1 MPHPSGGPHLG
12 DAPGFIDSF
21 DTRQP
26 VGDRPAGIGPPPPPR
41 SQLPMFGPQGSTETE
56 ERIRRRALFRGSL
69 NDVTS
74 LTRSRSLVNS
84 PANNPSALLRRRDNT
99 FRELASR
106 MLTARGAE
114 RFQILNEMLTDEQAF
129 NDPQFFAKMED
140 VLSPLE
146 QHMVFSAWEGA
157 ASDEEMTDQLQVLSE
172 LLAEDYE
179 ERGDLDPGGLFG
191 KLPTGVQEFIANMIE
206 ITAPWRKGIAP
217 LSEQAEKV
225 PLFGPSLK
233 REIDFLPITLPLTV
247 FGPTRLMLAGVGGTV
262 LAGGAARAFTDD
274 EKIITGAEIA
284 GGIAPFAPGAV
295 RGSLQTF
302 RRFRPIETPVDLPV
316 TKGSTVRFTENAIG
330 SGRPKGNFTIVDQN
344 KFGFVLRKPGTRRL
358 TGKVGR
364 ALRQD
369 TKGKPI
375 TRVPEEELINIMRT
389 VRKPKFLLA
398 DDLKRM
404 AKDQRERFN
413 RPDQAAL
420 YERAAARISVS
431 PEELSELNT
440 LRKISRTLTN
450 EESFRLAL
458 LESKEGQVLGIQG
471 GQALAAARLLKQEES
486 VLAARDVLKDQ
497 ADAVPG
503 VWEVQV
509 EHGWSVLMGLRD
521 DFGKAGAYEN
531 VDKFLRNADDI
542 MIRLPVTGELVPASQ
557 VQWVPAKGE
566 LTDMMISMP
575 KSLQGSDIPTNV
587 AKVLVAAE
595 KELPAEI
602 TPAIRKIAKEYGIQ
616 LQPKTTAREALEE
629 IRDMFSSVDVVTGAP
644 LKRSMSGTSTGI
656 DNLQLPRQ
664 VSELIIGGGPEA
676 RATLAPRV
684 LNSLRATAGDEVAD
698 DVARGLEAIHGLDPT
713 RTIVIGR
720 KGGRLVTGH
729 AVGETTEGF
738 APTRVTEEALNVLRR
753 ADAGENLTQAGY
765 GMKNL
770 RRVAGENG
778 VNSAG
783 LTKKQILDELRI
795 RAPGGAASPLTG
807 EGAEVVLPTPSQ
819 LVEARGHIASA
830 KTGQPFEAT
839 LIRGERFEGGAAS
852 WPTEGR
858 YLTTDT
864 ELASGFSSRRAGPR
878 TETGIPGEGERVTAY
893 SVAFKNPFVAETR
906 PEAVTALTGHD
917 FSRGGLK
924 NVRAVMAKA
933 ARDKGHDAIILRAGR
948 KEVIDLTPL
957 KPSGAAPTTIA
968 TVKTEGTISVRP
980 LVMNDEDM
988 RGLGVSEHVGEILG
1002 LKGGQRRVIKLP
1014 AKGATRIT
1022 PNDFERNAITQ
1033 AGTPTGRMPIDKHT
1047 MMLFPTRK
1055 GSALTSA
1062 ELKEL
1067 KDLKTF
1073 LRKDLPA
1080 VDKKRLTQLSAK
1092 QGAFTTTEL
1101 ESRIASTKTELASRI
1116 RARSGIER
1124 RQVTGKP
1131 GTKAHDKQVQ
1141 NRSDQQNDRVRL
1153 GIIEGYGEVVPD
1165 KKLSAELME
1174 EMAENKRILTE
1185 IEDNLENMFTTIP
1198 KGASRGAYEEE
1209 LKEALIKSRD
1219 VDALD
1224 AVYRRE
1230 AKSMKIHMGE
1240 LEHDIAA
1247 LTKKEGRKGG
1257 LNAKDTQLFADI
1269 QKQKEFYQQLGLH
1282 KDLTTDRLE
1291 AVFQNLGIRHILG
1304 SAVGYV
1310 PLPHMKRSYLFDQ
1323 LAKSHLYQSI
1333 VEPRNLELA
1342 SRFWGTLENAKLV
1355 TATDFG
1361 PIANAMGDITRL
1373 AIGKPRMARPKAISE
1388 WASRRGLA
1396 KNAPLDKFIK
1406 QLEAT
1411 PAKFKSSTTAETFA
1425 DTTEGQFRNSM
1436 ARLLK
1441 DMRSQYGE
1449 GYAEEVRHA
1458 LYNSHFNIFTMLQDP
1473 NWFKPTKA
1481 MRFWL
1486 GEYTSK
1492 MEEWNSVARTQG
1504 IEPNVFQ
1511 KMFRQLFDER
1521 ALGVLGKG
1529 EPGQVAA
1536 KRLKTQDL
1544 EGTLNEFFTWA
1555 RESAPRRRLG
1565 GILGNRPPEEFLAPA
1580 ASILFARPYA
1590 IGEGIASKSFIGWA
1604 KQIGVDVKMSMF
1616 GMELAETQKLRA
1628 TTEVGKVTTD
1638 EFKEFGNLLRH
1649 LDIPGPGQT
1658 PLGGLDE
1665 IFAQAARS
1673 KLILDLS
1680 FFTVQGNLALV
1691 AKSTGN
1697 PQGMG
1702 KAIKELFQVTHSDTA
1717 YINWLTANAPRL
1729 AMNNNAG
1736 VTVGLPAVAGGQ
1748 FRKDWIFEH
1757 LPLLG
1762 KPAGAFREWN
1772 DRLFERGLLVLKTNM
1787 IDDLMEDLKM
1797 FSKLP
1802 EETQGDWSRRI
1813 PFFSDIE
1820 NILGAAVRKKSPIEN
1835 HKAIADLVNDMLT
1848 GSKAPVTSTRAFYER
1863 AVFLTPNFFRAQLQ
1877 WHVKALKPWTLEGFF
1892 ASRMLLKNYAF
1903 WTLFGKLLSTAGGEG
1918 EKFNYT
1924 KPWRADFLGVR
1935 IPGGGYI
1942 PVFPSRAV
1950 QTITA
1955 RILKGAFDK
1964 DAKQVAYWSET
1975 FLEGRA
1981 SPVASAAWESIRRED
1996 FLGRKYTSNW
2006 EYLWTWGKQTLP
2018 ISMESTIESSREA
2031 YRGHPAYSDDP
2042 LTAAGQ
2048 IAQQTAID
2056 ISGRSMNPANPVEE
2070 LDRIV
2075 KKAADEGKL
2084 EVAGDKVPKWFD
2096 LEEAEQLIIIDQF
2109 PEAQQWA
2116 DIQEFNRRSRA
2127 STTEQQNTEYF
2138 DNIRTARERAY
2149 TLPIDEAFEAG
2160 NATLPAGKYTFEDV
2174 ESMWREQL
2182 ITGDE
2187 FRDFMKDTEN
2197 TARAESRSMVSLLE
2211 NNGIDFETNK
2221 AEEIADKVSGDRGAT
2236 LFGLAILQY
2245 NELQPSDVVK
2255 NVTVGGRKIE
2265 VVDWEQFELDREA
2278 ILEPYPEE
2286 TRERVVEWA
2295 RRLERTKPI
2304 IKERR
2309 KAGELVTEWFEIPR
2323 YTSLSSSEGEF
2334 IDIMRREIGERYNA
2348 ARDSYPVEFS
2358 REDSQGLRTQVM
2370 IRMVNGGDYTSE
2382 QKRLA
2387 MIAMLMENSSSFSKQ
2402 LENPSRISF
2411 VLENPGLLMW
2421 YDFMFSVIPRELRNL
2436 LPPELQARYDE
2447 ETLGDVVDDAG
2458 LLPPTIN

>member
-12 DAPGFIDSF
+12 DASGFIDTF

-41 SQLPMFGPQGSTETE
+41 SQLPLFGPQGSTETE

-114 RFQILNEMLTDEQAF
+114 RFQILNELLIDEQAF

-206 ITAPWRKGIAP
+206 VTAPWRKGVAP
-217 LSEQAEKV
+217 ISEQSEKI
-225 PLFGPSLK
+225 PLFGPSIK
-233 REIDFLPITLPLTV
+233 REIDFLPITLPLAV
-247 FGPTRLMLAGVGGTV
+247 FGPTRLVLAGSAGAV
-262 LAGGAARAFTDD
+262 LAGGSARAFTDD
-274 EKIITGAEIA
+274 EKIVTGAEIA
-284 GGIAPFAPGAV
+284 GGIAPFAPGAL
-295 RGSLQTF
+295 RGSLSTF

-344 KFGFVLRKPGTRRL
+344 KFGFVLRKPNTRRL

-369 TKGKPI
+369 TKDLPI

-486 VLAARDVLKDQ
+486 VLAAREVLKGQ
-497 ADAVPG
+497 ADDVPG
-503 VWEVQV
+503 VWEIQV
-509 EHGWSVLMGLRD
+509 DQGWSVLMGMRD
-521 DFGKAGAYEN
+521 DFGKAGAFEN
-531 VDKFLRNADDI
+531 VDTFLRAADDI
-542 MIRLPVTGELVPASQ
+542 MIRVPVTGELIPASRI
-557 VQWVPAKGE
+557 QWVPAKGE

-575 KSLQGSDIPTNV
+575 KSLQGADIPLNV
-587 AKVLVAAE
+587 AKLLTAAE
-595 KELPAEI
+595 KELPTEI
-602 TPAIRKIAKEYGIQ
+602 TPAIRKVAKEYGIQ
-616 LQPKTTAREALEE
+616 LQPKSTAREVLEE

-664 VSELIIGGGPEA
+664 VSEMIIGGGPEA
-676 RATLAPRV
+676 RATLAPRLV
-684 LNSLRATAGDEVAD
+684 AQIRASAGDDVAD
-698 DVARGLEAIHGLDPT
+698 DVVRGLEALHGIESNK
-713 RTIVIGR
+713 TIIIGR
-720 KGGRLVTGH
+720 SQGRTVTGTLE
-729 AVGETTEGF
+729 GEATEGF
-738 APTRVTEEALNVLRR
+738 VPSRVTEEASNILNRI
-753 ADAGENLTQAGY
+753 DKGEKVGSPTFGY
-765 GMKNL
+765 DIKGL
-770 RRVAGENG
+770 RRVASENG
-778 VNSAG
+778 FDP
-783 LTKKQILDELRI
+783 K
-795 RAPGGAASPLTG
+795 
-807 EGAEVVLPTPSQ
+807 
-819 LVEARGHIASA
+819 
-830 KTGQPFEAT
+830 
-839 LIRGERFEGGAAS
+839 
-852 WPTEGR
+852 
-858 YLTTDT
+858 
-864 ELASGFSSRRAGPR
+864 
-878 TETGIPGEGERVTAY
+878 
-893 SVAFKNPFVAETR
+893 
-906 PEAVTALTGHD
+906 
-917 FSRGGLK
+917 GLK
-924 NVRAVMAKA
+924 KPEIISELQRLS
-933 ARDKGHDAIILRAGR
+933 KGLEGIKQEGKITIRRFQLNT
-948 KEVIDLTPL
+948 EDL
-957 KPSGAAPTTIA
+957 KGMGI
-968 TVKTEGTISVRP
+968 TER
-980 LVMNDEDM
+980 
-988 RGLGVSEHVGEILG
+988 VGEILG
-1002 LKGGQRRVIKLP
+1002 VQGKTKGRIVKVP
-1014 AKGATRIT
+1014 TKGVTRIT
-1022 PNDFERNAITQ
+1022 PNDFEQSAVTQ
-1033 AGTPTGRMPIDKHT
+1033 AGTPLGRMPIDKHT
-1047 MMLFPTRK
+1047 MMVFPTRK
-1055 GSALTSA
+1055 GASLSP
-1062 ELKEL
+1062 EEV
-1067 KDLKTF
+1067 KDLKSLRTS
-1073 LRKDLPA
+1073 LRKDLTKE
-1080 VDKKRLTQLSAK
+1080 DKALLTRLSAK
-1092 QGAFTTTEL
+1092 EGAFTTTEL
-1101 ESRIASTKTELASRI
+1101 ESRIASTKTELSSRI

-1153 GIIEGYGEVVPD
+1153 GILEGYGEVVPD
-1165 KKLSAELME
+1165 KKLSTELME
-1174 EMAENKRILTE
+1174 EMAENKRILVE

-1230 AKSMKIHMGE
+1230 AESMKIAMGD
-1240 LEHDIAA
+1240 LEHNIAA

-1291 AVFQNLGIRHILG
+1291 AIFQNLGIRHILG

-1333 VEPRNLELA
+1333 TEPRNLELG

-1355 TATDFG
+1355 AATDFG
-1361 PIANAMGDITRL
+1361 PIANAMGDIARL
-1373 AIGKPRMARPKAISE
+1373 SIGKSRMARPKAITE
-1388 WASRRGLA
+1388 WAGRRYLG
-1396 KNAPLDKFIK
+1396 KNLPIDKFIK
-1406 QLEAT
+1406 KLEST
-1411 PAKFKSSTTAETFA
+1411 PAKFKPSTTADRFSE
-1425 DTTEGQFRNSM
+1425 TTEGRFRNMMS
-1436 ARLLK
+1436 RILK
-1441 DMRSQYGE
+1441 DMQKRYGD
-1449 GYAEEVRHA
+1449 GYAEESRH
-1458 LYNSHFNIFTMLQDP
+1458 LFYGSHANMFTMLQDP
-1473 NWFKPTKA
+1473 NWFKPTKG
-1481 MRFWL
+1481 MSHWL
-1486 GEYTSK
+1486 GQYASK
-1492 MEEWNSVARTQG
+1492 LDEWNSVARSQG
-1504 IEPNVFQ
+1504 IDPNVFQ

-1536 KRLKTQDL
+1536 KRLKEQNL
-1544 EGTLNEFFTWA
+1544 EGTLTEFLNWVHDA
-1555 RESAPRRRLG
+1555 APRRKLG
-1565 GILGNRPPEEFLAPA
+1565 GVLGNRPPEEFFAPA

-1604 KQIGVDVKMSMF
+1604 KQMGVDVKMSMF

-1628 TTEVGKVTTD
+1628 TTEVGKVTAD

-1665 IFAQAARS
+1665 VFAQAARS

-1702 KAIKELFQVTHSDTA
+1702 KAIKELLQVTHSDTA
-1717 YINWLTANAPRL
+1717 YVNWLTANAPRL

-1736 VTVGLPAVAGGQ
+1736 LTVGLPAVAGGQ

-1757 LPLLG
+1757 LPVLG

-1787 IDDLMEDLKM
+1787 VDDLMEDLKM

-1802 EETQGDWSRRI
+1802 EETQGDWAKRI
-1813 PFFSDIE
+1813 PFFSDME
-1820 NILGAAVRKKSPIEN
+1820 NIMGAAVRKKSPLEN
-1835 HKAIADLVNDMLT
+1835 HEAIVKLVNDMLT

-1863 AVFLTPNFFRAQLQ
+1863 ALFLTPNFFRAQLQ

-1903 WTLFGKLLSTAGGEG
+1903 WTLFGKLISQAGGEG

-1935 IPGGGYI
+1935 LPGGGYI

-1964 DAKQVAYWSET
+1964 DAQQVAYWSET

-1981 SPVASAAWESIRRED
+1981 SPVASAAWESIRQED

-2006 EYLWTWGKQTLP
+2006 EYLWTWGKQSLP
-2018 ISMESTIESSREA
+2018 ISMESTIESAREA
-2031 YRGHPAYSDDP
+2031 FRGHPAYSDNP

-2075 KKAADEGKL
+2075 KQAADEGKL

-2127 STTEQQNTEYF
+2127 SSTEQQNTEYF

-2149 TLPIDEAFEAG
+2149 TLPIDESFEAG

-2174 ESMWREQL
+2174 ENMWREQL

-2197 TARAESRSMVSLLE
+2197 VARAESRSMVSLLE

-2221 AEEIADKVSGDRGAT
+2221 VDEIADKVSGDRGAT

-2255 NVTVGGRKIE
+2255 TVTVGGRKIE

-2295 RRLERTKPI
+2295 RRLEKTKPI

-2309 KAGELVTEWFEIPR
+2309 EAGELVTTWFEIPA
-2323 YTSLSSSEGEF
+2323 YQNLSSSDGEF
-2334 IDIMRREIGERYNA
+2334 VDIMRREIGERYNA
-2348 ARDSYPVEFS
+2348 ARESYPVEFS
-2358 REDSQGLRTQVM
+2358 REDSQGLRTEVM
-2370 IRMVNGGDYTSE
+2370 LRMINGGDYTNE

-2387 MIAMLMENSSSFSKQ
+2387 IVAMLMENSSTFASS

-2421 YDFMFSVIPRELRNL
+2421 YDFLFSVIPRELRNL
-2436 LPPELQARYDE
+2436 LPPELQSRYDE
-2447 ETLGDVVDDAG
+2447 ESLSDAVDDDG
-2458 LLPPTIN
+2458 RLPQTTDLLPQTVTPQFGPQ